1 MFASAMSTLE
11 RIGIA
16 ARPGGLDLESL
27 LRNIVAVVRDHGVQI
42 ACETGIGLPREAVP
56 GIEWLPRDQVLA
68 RADLVIALGGD
79 GTVLGVA
86 RDIGERSVPILG
98 VNRGH
103 LGFLTDVSPEV
114 VDSALAKVLAG
125 QYEIRE
131 RLRLRV
137 SRLSSGAL
145 RAGDLVLNDAV
156 ITKSTPLAR
165 MIELRTWVGGER
177 VATYRSDGLIVATP
191 TGSTAYNLS
200 AGGPLL
206 DPSLR
211 AIVLNPICPHT
222 LTQRPLV
229 LPDAAEVEVELI
241 SHEEVALT
249 LDGQTVEMLH
259 SGDRAR
265 ITCSRHPAR
274 FVELPPYNHFDTLRA
289 KLGWGAH

>member
-1 MFASAMSTLE
+1 MFASVMSMPE

-27 LRNIVAVVRDHGVQI
+27 LRNIVEVVRDHGVEI

-79 GTVLGVA
+79 GTVLAVA

-103 LGFLTDVSPEV
+103 LGFLADVSPEV
-114 VDSALAKVLAG
+114 VDAALAKVLAG

-211 AIVLNPICPHT
+211 VMVLNPICPHT

-229 LPDAAEVEVELI
+229 LPDSAEVEVELI

-249 LDGQTVEMLH
+249 L
-259 SGDRAR
+259 
-265 ITCSRHPAR
+265 AR

>member
-68 RADLVIALGGD
+68 RADLVIALCGD

-103 LGFLTDVSPEV
+103 LGFLADVSPEV

-229 LPDAAEVEVELI
+229 LLDTAEVEVELI

>member
-1 MFASAMSTLE
+1 MSSLK

-16 ARPGGLDLESL
+16 ARPGGPDLESL
-27 LRNIVAVVRDHGVQI
+27 LRSIVSVLQGRRVEI
-42 ACETGIGLPREAVP
+42 ACEAGLGAAAEEVPGVELIPRE
-56 GIEWLPRDQVLA
+56 QVLA
-68 RADLVIALGGD
+68 RSDLVIALGGD

-86 RDIGERSVPILG
+86 RDMGEKSVPILG

-103 LGFLTDVSPEV
+103 LGFLADVSPEV
-114 VDSALAKVLAG
+114 VDSALEKVLAG
-125 QYEIRE
+125 QYEVRE
-131 RLRLRV
+131 RVRLRV
-137 SRLSSGAL
+137 SRLSTGEL
-145 RAGDLVLNDAV
+145 RSGDLVLNDAV
-156 ITKSTPLAR
+156 FTKATPLAR

-211 AIVLNPICPHT
+211 VMVLNPICPHT

-229 LPDAAEVEVELI
+229 LPDDAEVEVELI

-249 LDGQTVEMLH
+249 LDGQTVEMLRP
-259 SGDRAR
+259 GDRAR
-265 ITCSRHPAR
+265 ITCSDHPAR
-274 FVELPPYNHFDTLRA
+274 FVELPPYNHFETLRA
-289 KLGWGAH
+289 KLGWGAQ

>member
-1 MFASAMSTLE
+1 MFASVMSMPE

-27 LRNIVAVVRDHGVQI
+27 LRNIVEVVRDHGVEI

-79 GTVLGVA
+79 GTVLAVA

-103 LGFLTDVSPEV
+103 LGFLADVSPEV
-114 VDSALAKVLAG
+114 VDAALAKVLAG

-211 AIVLNPICPHT
+211 VMVLNPICPHT

-229 LPDAAEVEVELI
+229 LPDSAEVEVELI

-265 ITCSRHPAR
+265 ITASRHPAR

>member
-27 LRNIVAVVRDHGVQI
+27 LRNIVAVLRDHGVQI
-42 ACETGIGLPREAVP
+42 ACETGIDLPLEAVP
-56 GIEWLPRDQVLA
+56 GIEWLPREQVLA

-103 LGFLTDVSPEV
+103 LGFLADVSPEV

-137 SRLSSGAL
+137 SRLSSGAM

-156 ITKSTPLAR
+156 FTKSTPLAR

-211 AIVLNPICPHT
+211 AMVLNPICPHT

-229 LPDAAEVEVELI
+229 LPDSAEVEVELI

-289 KLGWGAH
+289 KLGWGAS

>member
-42 ACETGIGLPREAVP
+42 ACETGIDLPPEAVP

-98 VNRGH
+98 VNRGR
-103 LGFLTDVSPEV
+103 LGFLADVSPEV

-125 QYEIRE
+125 QFEIRE

-211 AIVLNPICPHT
+211 VIVLNPICPHT

-229 LPDAAEVEVELI
+229 LPGDAEVEVELI

-274 FVELPPYNHFDTLRA
+274 FVEFPPYNHFDTLRA
-289 KLGWGAH
+289 KLGWGAQ

>member
-1 MFASAMSTLE
+1 MFASAMSSLK

-16 ARPGGLDLESL
+16 VRRGDSDLDSL
-27 LRNIVAVVRDHGVQI
+27 LRSIVAVLREHGLQI
-42 ACETGIGLPREAVP
+42 ACESEIGLPSEEIP
-56 GIEWLPRDQVLA
+56 GIEWLPRDQVFA
-68 RADLVIALGGD
+68 RSDLVIALGGD

-86 RDIGERSVPILG
+86 RDVGERSVPILG

-103 LGFLTDVSPEV
+103 LGFLADVSPEV

-156 ITKSTPLAR
+156 FTKSTPLAR

-211 AIVLNPICPHT
+211 AMVLNPICPHT

-229 LPDAAEVEVELI
+229 LPDDAEVEVELI
-241 SHEEVALT
+241 SDEEVALT

-259 SGDRAR
+259 PGDRAR
-265 ITCSRHPAR
+265 ITRSRHPAR

-289 KLGWGAH
+289 KLGWGAQ